1 MFTGQVTAEPSDSD
15 ALVLLRDYLVQL
27 NSLRAQFSQEI
38 IVGDDELVEA
48 ALGRVSLKK
57 PGKFRWDY
65 TEPFERVIVADGE
78 RVWLY
83 EADLEQVT
91 VRPLDRTLG
100 ETPAALLSGDAKAL
114 DRFELIDAS
123 ASDHLEWVQLRPVSQ
138 ESDFERI
145 RLAFEAGELTEL
157 TLEDRLGQ
165 TTRIF
170 LSDVATNVAIADE
183 VFRFQVPDGVDVIGE
198 GDL

>member
-1 MFTGQVTAEPSDSD
+1 MFTGQVIAEPSDSD

-48 ALGRVSLKK
+48 ALGKVSLKK

-123 ASDHLEWVQLRPVSQ
+123 ASNHLEWVQLRPVSQ

-145 RLAFEAGELTEL
+145 RLAFEEGELAEL

-170 LSDVATNVAIADE
+170 LSDVVTNVAIADE